1 MRNLTIYVALTL
13 LCIAAF
19 TGQSADIPK
28 PVVNPKFSV
37 EISVS
42 CEDDNTKA
50 FIESHIKRELRSL
63 QDVEIVDTGKY
74 KLSIVTVEPEYK
86 TSGRKTGKIAA
97 AYQFQRRYNPAIVI
111 NMLTK
116 AYPGK
121 EYQKQRGDIALE
133 LLFLHDKE
141 TFGLITDDTDDL
153 DGICK
158 SIVVKFDTQVLEPD
172 RNGK

>member
-74 KLSIVTVEPEYK
+74 KLSIVAVEPTYK
-86 TSGRKTGKIAA
+86 ASGRKTGQIAA
-97 AYQFQRRYNPAIVI
+97 AFRFQRRYNPATII
-111 NMLTK
+111 NNL
-116 AYPGK
+116 PVDSK
-121 EYQKQRGDIALE
+121 EYKVIRDSGAIVE
-133 LLFLHDKE
+133 LLFLYDKSYL
-141 TFGLITDDTDDL
+141 GLITDDKDDL

-158 SIVVKFDTQVLEPD
+158 DIVVTFDTQMLEPD
-172 RNGK
+172 RKKK